1 VSSGDQLILSIWFI
15 ATLGVLGL
23 IVGSFLNVVIVRVPV
38 GASVIRPRS
47 RCSEC
52 NSAIASRDNI
62 PIISWLILRGR
73 CRNCSN
79 PISKSYPIVEG
90 ITALVWMAFGWWGL
104 LTSVPSAWV
113 NPLLPLVLALSS
125 ALIALFVID
134 IQWHRLPNLIVYSL
148 YPISL
153 IGFSVALIIESGSA
167 DFTHLVISSCT
178 GALLWLGVIGALWLV
193 SRGRAMGLGDVKLAP
208 VLGAVLG
215 WQSVSSAA
223 IGLMAAFL
231 VGAVMGLSLI
241 VARQAQMRNKIAF
254 GPFLIIGY
262 AIGLVAGPPLWD
274 WYAGLVKL

>member
-1 VSSGDQLILSIWFI
+1 MSSGDQLLLSIWFI
-15 ATLGVLGL
+15 AALGILGL

-47 RCSEC
+47 RCPEC
-52 NSAIASRDNI
+52 NSVIATRDNI
-62 PIISWLILRGR
+62 PVISWLILRGR
-73 CRNCSN
+73 CRNCSH
-79 PISKSYPIVEG
+79 PISKRYPTVEVF
-90 ITALVWMAFGWWGL
+90 TALVWMGFGWWGL
-104 LTSVPSAWV
+104 STSVPSSWV

-125 ALIALFVID
+125 GLVALFVID
-134 IQWHRLPNLIVYSL
+134 IQWHRLPNVIVYSL
-148 YPISL
+148 YPVSL
-153 IGFSVALIIESGSA
+153 IGFSVALIIERGSA
-167 DFTHLVISSCT
+167 DLTLLVINSCI

-231 VGAVMGLSLI
+231 VGAVTGLSLI
-241 VARQAQMRNKIAF
+241 AARQAQMRYKIAF

-262 AIGLVAGPPLWD
+262 SIGLVAGPPLWD